1 MHPRLAQRIHSSKP
15 IAMLLLILMLTIPLS
30 VHAAPYVYTYIG
42 KPFTNVF
49 GPDFP
54 APSPSYR
61 ITAEFTYDGV
71 LLTGVNYAGLTTIKM
86 SDGVHTFSSSDPNVS
101 TSLTFSGV
109 FSEGLPEGWALWM
122 ADNSIQWQL
131 DSEFYNV
138 SPGYVIQD
146 GTGSPNWTYANGAC
160 IFDQPGIWSRVEAN
174 SSAPVPIPAT
184 MMLLGSGFISLA
196 GFRKKFK
203 K

>member
-1 MHPRLAQRIHSSKP
+1 MKTILGQRTHIVTP
-15 IAMLLLILMLTIPLS
+15 TALLILILMLTISLS
-30 VHAAPYVYTYIG
+30 AHAASYTYTYTG
-42 KPFTNVF
+42 NPFTNVF
-49 GPDFP
+49 GPPFLT
-54 APSPSYR
+54 PSPSYR

-71 LLTGVNYAGLTTIKM
+71 LLAGVNYAGLTKITM
-86 SDGVHTFSSSDPNVS
+86 SDGVHTFSSSNPNVS

-184 MMLLGSGFISLA
+184 MVLLGSGFISLA
-196 GFRKKFK
+196 GLRKKFK